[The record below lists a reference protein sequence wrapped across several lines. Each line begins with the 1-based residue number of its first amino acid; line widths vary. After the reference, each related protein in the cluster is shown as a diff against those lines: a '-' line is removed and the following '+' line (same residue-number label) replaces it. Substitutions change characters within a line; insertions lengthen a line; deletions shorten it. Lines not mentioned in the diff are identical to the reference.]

1 MKDVVAKG
9 MKRLMG
15 DVVAHGMR
23 DEGCCSYGDEEAH
36 GGCCSSLG

>member
-1 MKDVVAKG
+1 MKDVVAMG

-23 DEGCCSYGDEEAH
+23 DEGCCS
-36 GGCCSSLG
+36 